1 MIESINKITD
11 VKDLSNAISTEV
23 GKIIIGNDKLIES
36 LTISILSNGHVLLEG
51 LPGTAKTLLAT
62 SFATAFGLK
71 TNRVQST
78 PDMMPGDITG
88 TRIYNAKTLEFDFI
102 PGPIFANIVLV
113 DEINRAPPRTQA
125 ALLEAMQENQVTVDG
140 KTSILDDPFMVVA
153 TKNPIEIEGTFTL
166 SPTQLDRFMFRLI
179 LDYPSK
185 ADELK
190 VLSSKIGNVPEI
202 EPAVSQSALVQAKK
216 LLANVEVDNSVV
228 SLIAKLVRRTRNLT
242 NVSLGASPTASVAL
256 LNASKGYAAV
266 VEGRDNVTVEDV
278 KAIAFDTL
286 NHRMIVKSD
295 QYSSTSEED
304 PSDLSSIK
312 TIINESIES

>member
-1 MIESINKITD
+1 MIEDINNLNDLKKIKETID
-11 VKDLSNAISTEV
+11 TEV
-23 GKIIIGNDKLIES
+23 TKYVVGWDHVLQSLLIGLFAG
-36 LTISILSNGHVLLEG
+36 GHILLEG
-51 LPGTAKTLLAT
+51 VPGTAKTYLAKIFSDCLSL
-62 SFATAFGLK
+62 SF
-71 TNRVQST
+71 RRIQST
-78 PDMMPGDITG
+78 PDLMPSDITG
-88 TRIYNAKTLEFDFI
+88 SHIFNTKNLEFDFI
-102 PGPIFANIVLV
+102 PGPIFANLVLV

-202 EPAVSQSALVQAKK
+202 ESVVSQSALVQAKK
-216 LLANVEVDNSVV
+216 LLTNVEVDNSVV

-242 NVSLGASPTASVAL
+242 NLSLGASPTASVAL

-278 KAIAFDTL
+278 
-286 NHRMIVKSD
+286 N
-295 QYSSTSEED
+295 D
-304 PSDLSSIK
+304 PSPIPRRIACLLYTSDAAD
-312 TIINESIES
+312 E